1 MTRRAAIFAGLVVA
15 WTAALAQP
23 SSGPSHDKPMSVHNR
38 LLLNRL
44 TVAGY
49 QTLEVM
55 LALEPPTFDRIA
67 ASIVSFGGT
76 IRRAER
82 AIAYIRA
89 EIPIETLT
97 ALVADSGVAAYQIS
111 SLSRASWYRDGAP
124 EQNATMFRSFEVGP
138 AVRA

>member
-1 MTRRAAIFAGLVVA
+1 MTPRAAIVAGLVVV
-15 WTAALAQP
+15 WTTAFARPSLAP
-23 SSGPSHDKPMSVHNR
+23 PRDKPMSVHNR

-49 QTLEVM
+49 HTLEVM
-55 LALEPPTFDRIA
+55 LALEPPAFDRISA
-67 ASIVSFGGT
+67 TVASLGGT
-76 IRRAER
+76 IRRSER

-124 EQNATMFRSFEVGP
+124 EQT
-138 AVRA
+138 